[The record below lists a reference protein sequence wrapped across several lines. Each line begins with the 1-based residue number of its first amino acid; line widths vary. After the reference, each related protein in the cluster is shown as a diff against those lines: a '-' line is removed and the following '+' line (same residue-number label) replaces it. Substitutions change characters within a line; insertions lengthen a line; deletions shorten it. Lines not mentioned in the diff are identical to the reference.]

1 MNQAIC
7 HGRLLV
13 KEGSVKRMSKYLLS
27 INENNVIQIIKP
39 DRTNYEI
46 VYQKVIK
53 KPKKDLLEAYRMYMK
68 LNYGGK

>member
-1 MNQAIC
+1 MTC

-39 DRTNYEI
+39 DRTNYEV
-46 VYQKVIK
+46 VYQKQIK
-53 KPKKDLLEAYRMYMK
+53 TPKKDILEAYKTLLK
-68 LNYGGK
+68 LNGGK